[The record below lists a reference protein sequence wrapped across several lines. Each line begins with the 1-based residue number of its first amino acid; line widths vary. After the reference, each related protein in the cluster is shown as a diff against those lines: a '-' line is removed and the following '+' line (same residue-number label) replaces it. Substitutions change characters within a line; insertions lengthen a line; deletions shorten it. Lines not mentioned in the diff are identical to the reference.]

1 MVIIVAI
8 EIFNVQAHT
17 AIASE
22 RLEKLFEQLSV
33 HVANLVAIEADIPDE
48 IGSLT
53 KIDSGPAQRLVHWQ
67 IGVAVAGNTSK
78 ITERLFDR
86 LANDNASIFNSMV
99 TINVQITV
107 RFYGQIDERMA
118 PQRVQHMVEKANAG
132 RNIRLASA
140 VQIYGHRD
148 IGFFCLA
155 RDCSGS
161 VSHASPDKVYFV
173 YRLAQICSRL
183 PKQLPSQQSVRVVSG
198 IKAVALK
205 PIRAISRSLGRTSFA
220 TVLTLASSSLGLIL
234 SGVFTVFY
242 FSQAWT
248 AYQVSAHENGLQV
261 AQLVTEDL
269 AHGNTIAIET
279 AMQYSLAD
287 RALILDPMGEPM
299 LGDLSVEM
307 NLRAAEFPLIHDG
320 EVLGTL
326 VYAPSFA
333 FKPPLPIW
341 AAILLCVVVSIIA
354 ALVMRAF
361 ARTVVDYVGQVTRLI
376 GDYSLVG
383 TSRRKVSKFAFAE
396 FRQLALATTR
406 ATRRVGKELD
416 HLRTTARIDERT
428 GLLNEPAFHQDVK
441 DTIQALPSSAQAV
454 LITIEFQ
461 AQNANPDAPN
471 HSLTNEAYI
480 EAANRLRIF
489 AEQAVRKHGYQ
500 PSDWVLGSLFS
511 DQFALLI
518 KANAS
523 RDDVAG
529 VIRELLGEFRIP
541 LTCPQHAVPVVLN
554 GSIVLIPQDGDS
566 LTKILERAQ
575 ATLEDLKSKSR
586 SGFAFYTPKL
596 ERQRDAKIKLE
607 TELRQAVSE
616 DRFVPLFQPKI
627 DLKTGRIS
635 GCEALARWQLENGR
649 LVSPSV
655 FIELAEECGLI
666 GKVGAQI
673 LYKASNEAAKWAR
686 EGYPINLAVNVSP
699 RQFEDENLSETILDA
714 LAKSGLSPRQL
725 EIEITE
731 SLAIQQPDRVRDVL
745 EPLRRLGIKLAM
757 DDFGTGHSNLAVLTQ
772 IDFDVFKIDRQF
784 LTGTPH
790 DEQSN
795 AIVDMIL
802 SMANTLNMTIVGEG
816 IETEEQAA
824 FLTNRDCD
832 IGQGFLYSP
841 PVSAEAFEEMLKT
854 QPFMVN
860 KMSA

>member
-1 MVIIVAI
+1 V
-8 EIFNVQAHT
+8 
-17 AIASE
+17 
-22 RLEKLFEQLSV
+22 LSL
-33 HVANLVAIEADIPDE
+33 AAALLSLV
-48 IGSLT
+48 L
-53 KIDSGPAQRLVHWQ
+53 
-67 IGVAVAGNTSK
+67 AGA
-78 ITERLFDR
+78 F
-86 LANDNASIFNSMV
+86 
-99 TINVQITV
+99 TI
-107 RFYGQIDERMA
+107 
-118 PQRVQHMVEKANAG
+118 
-132 RNIRLASA
+132 
-140 VQIYGHRD
+140 
-148 IGFFCLA
+148 
-155 RDCSGS
+155 
-161 VSHASPDKVYFV
+161 
-173 YRLAQICSRL
+173 
-183 PKQLPSQQSVRVVSG
+183 
-198 IKAVALK
+198 
-205 PIRAISRSLGRTSFA
+205 
-220 TVLTLASSSLGLIL
+220 
-234 SGVFTVFY
+234 FY
-242 FSQAWT
+242 FSQAWN
-248 AYQVSAHENGLQV
+248 AYQMSAHENGVQV
-261 AQLVTEDL
+261 AQLMTEEL
-269 AHGNTIAIET
+269 AHNETRAIET
-279 AMQYSLAD
+279 AMQHSLAN
-287 RALILDPMGEPM
+287 RALILDLNGEPV
-299 LGDLSVEM
+299 LGDISP
-307 NLRAAEFPLIHDG
+307 EFQTRVMEFSLEHEG
-320 EVLGTL
+320 ESLGTL
-326 VYAPSFA
+326 VYAPGFA
-333 FKPPLPIW
+333 FQPPVPVW
-341 AAILLCVVVSIIA
+341 AALLICLGVAIIA
-354 ALVMRAF
+354 AFVMRLF
-361 ARTVVDYVGQVTRLI
+361 ALTVVDYVGQVTRLI

-383 TSRRKVSKFAFAE
+383 TSRRKVSKFAFTE

-416 HLRTTARIDERT
+416 YLRATARVDERT
-428 GLLNEPAFHQDVK
+428 GLLNESAFHQDVK
-441 DTIQALPSSAQAV
+441 DTVQGLSSSAQAV

-461 AQNANPDAPN
+461 AQNANSDAPN
-471 HSLTNEAYI
+471 VSLSNEAYV
-480 EAANRLRIF
+480 EAANRLRVF

-500 PSDWVLGSLFS
+500 PSDWTLGSLFS

-529 VIRELLGEFRIP
+529 VIRELLGEFRVP
-541 LTCPQHAVPVVLN
+541 LTCQQQSIPVALS

-566 LTKILERAQ
+566 LSKILERAH
-575 ATLEDLKSKSR
+575 ATLDDLKSKSR

-596 ERQRDAKIKLE
+596 ERQRDARVKLE

-666 GKVGAQI
+666 GKIGAQI
-673 LYKASNEAAKWAR
+673 LYKASEEAAKWAR
-686 EGYPINLAVNVSP
+686 DGYPIDLAVNVSP
-699 RQFEDENLSETILDA
+699 RQFEDENLAETILDA

-784 LTGTPH
+784 LTGTPQ

-841 PVSAEAFEEMLKT
+841 PIAAPAFEEMLKT
-854 QPFMVN
+854 QPFMTK
-860 KMSA
+860 KMTA